1 MRAMIRSAALAVVA
15 VMLAVGQVAAV
26 QPDEILDDPELEQ
39 RARVISLEVR
49 CLVCQNQSID
59 DSNADLARDLRVLVR
74 ERLIAGDTNQQV
86 LDYLVERYGPFVLL
100 EPPKS
105 ESTYLLWYG
114 PAALLG
120 IGALS
125 LMVMAMRRR
134 REDEEAVEP
143 LSAEERSRID
153 ALLGQDD
160 EGERR

>member
-1 MRAMIRSAALAVVA
+1 MSPMMKILALVLVGF
-15 VMLAVGQVAAV
+15 MLASGPVAAV
-26 QPDEILDDPELEQ
+26 QPDEVLDDPELEQ
-39 RARVISLEVR
+39 RARVISLDVR

-74 ERLIAGDTNQQV
+74 ERLVAGDTNQQV

-125 LMVMAMRRR
+125 LLVMAMRRR
-134 REDEEAVEP
+134 REEEVEP

>member
-1 MRAMIRSAALAVVA
+1 MSPMMRILALVLVGF
-15 VMLAVGQVAAV
+15 MLASGPAAAV
-26 QPDEILDDPELEQ
+26 QPDEVLDDPELEQ
-39 RARVISLEVR
+39 RARVISLDVR

-74 ERLIAGDTNQQV
+74 ERLVAGDTNQQV

-125 LMVMAMRRR
+125 LLVMAMRRR
-134 REDEEAVEP
+134 REEEVEP

>member
-1 MRAMIRSAALAVVA
+1 MRPMIRGAALAVVA
-15 VMLAVGQVAAV
+15 VMLAHGPVAAV
-26 QPDEILDDPELEQ
+26 QPDEILDDPELER

-120 IGALS
+120 LGALS

-134 REDEEAVEP
+134 REEEVIP